1 MKKKLILFILVLV
14 LAAGALFAADESLN
28 GLPIKGFAVTRTKN
42 ILLSDVNDVLYLY
55 REKAYSEEL
64 LNEIIAAIYKMDGVA
79 KVTSSTSLLEDGT
92 GVKVSITLTEYPKL
106 EAIEFS
112 GYSKVKKSDL
122 EGCIE
127 SVKVGQF
134 INLSDRTTVEKLK
147 QEIVKLYYSK
157 GFDTVPVDINI
168 VENLEKGTVSYEITV
183 QEGVQSRIVE
193 IAFEGNDNVSSAIL
207 MKQIKSRK
215 KGLFS
220 TGYLNAN
227 TIVSDCQAL
236 VNYYL
241 TIGYVDVK
249 LAEPLI
255 EDVGTEES
263 RYRDVKLT
271 FVIAEGDKW
280 QYGGMTFT
288 GNNVFTNEEISA
300 LLTVKTGSVLNLQVV
315 QNQIAAIA
323 EKYYDNGYIRSGID
337 SQEIR
342 DEENH
347 IVSYALTITEGNQ
360 CFIEKIN
367 IEGLKKTKEYVMRRE
382 LQMKEGDIFSRA
394 NLITSAQ
401 NLYNT
406 GLLKDLD
413 YNLTVGSTEESVIL
427 TFILTEGS
435 HIDLQF
441 GATFGASVSGF
452 PISGFLQWSE
462 KNFGGR
468 AQTVNVSTTISP
480 TTQRVSLSFGDNWVK
495 DLRWANTISLS
506 FSRVLYSNELQLGIG
521 SEFYNGRDLTNCYP
535 LGYSS
540 AEAWK
545 QSNFKYPSAS
555 NLMDYTLYTISLA
568 YNTGYTFIYNSGRLS
583 VNGGTSISLNHAD
596 YSDYFTPYEKLIY
609 KYGSS
614 KGGLFNSGWQFSNSL
629 SVGATWDGRDY
640 ITNTTKGYVVSANAT
655 YAGGV
660 LGGLSNYI
668 KLSGSAAGYLKLLE
682 VGSEENRK
690 NIMLSASTSVSF
702 MLPQY
707 YNNPEDGGIGWHD
720 PKLGATKYEMLYI
733 DGMTT
738 ARGFS
743 VQTDKYFM
751 WDNML
756 EVSYPL
762 AQNIVNAEV
771 FTSAT
776 GVTSTKGFKD
786 GIDWYLAAG
795 AGLKLKVSGFPL
807 GLYLVKNFTV
817 FDGKFESVQ
826 GALPGGTSIV
836 LAISTSLI

>member
-1 MKKKLILFILVLV
+1 MKKRLVLFFLILIFAVGSV
-14 LAAGALFAADESLN
+14 FAADEN
-28 GLPIKGFAVTRTKN
+28 YDGLPIKGFAVTRTKN
-42 ILLSDVNDVLYLY
+42 VSLAEINNALYSY
-55 REKAYSEEL
+55 REQPYSAYL
-64 LNEIIAAIYKMDGVA
+64 LNEMVAEINTIDGVSR
-79 KVTSSTSLLEDGT
+79 VTSSVSMMEDGS
-92 GVKVSITLTEYPKL
+92 GVKISITVTEYPKL
-106 EAIEFS
+106 EAINFS

-122 EGCIE
+122 EGSIE
-127 SVKVGQF
+127 SLKVGQF
-134 INLSDRTTVEKLK
+134 VNLSDRTIVEKLK
-147 QEIVKLYYSK
+147 QEVVNLYYKK
-157 GFDTVPVDINI
+157 GFDTVPVDVN
-168 VENLEKGTVSYEITV
+168 VTENLDKGTVTYEITV

-193 IAFEGNDNVSSAIL
+193 IAFEGNENVSSAVL
-207 MKQIKSRK
+207 MKQIKSRT

-227 TIVSDCQAL
+227 TVASDYQAL
-236 VNYYL
+236 GTYYM
-241 TIGYVDVK
+241 TVGYVDVQI
-249 LAEPLI
+249 AEPLI
-255 EDVGTEES
+255 EEVESKDS
-263 RYRDVKLT
+263 RYRDVRLT
-271 FVIAEGDKW
+271 FVISEGEKW
-280 QYGGMTFT
+280 YYGGMSFT
-288 GNNVFTNEEISA
+288 GNKVFSDEEISA
-300 LLTVKTGSVLNLQVV
+300 LLTAKEGNVLNIEVI
-315 QNQIAAIA
+315 QNQLSAIA
-323 EKYYDNGYIRSGID
+323 GLYYDNGYIRSGID
-337 SQEIR
+337 AQESR

-347 IVSYALTITEGNQ
+347 LVYYSLTITEGNL
-360 CFIEKIN
+360 CYIEQIN

-394 NLITSAQ
+394 DLITSAQ

-406 GLLKDLD
+406 GLLEDLD
-413 YNLTVGSTEESVIL
+413 YNLVVGSSEDSVIL

-462 KNFGGR
+462 KNFMGK
-468 AQTVNVSTTISP
+468 AQTVNVSTTVSP
-480 TTQRVSLSFGDNWVK
+480 TTQKISLSFGDNWLK
-495 DLRWANTISLS
+495 DLRWANAISLS
-506 FSRVLYSNELQLGIG
+506 FARVLYSNELQLGIG
-521 SEFYNGRDLTNCYP
+521 SSFYDGRDLTNSYP

-540 AEAWK
+540 AEAWI
-545 QSNFKYPSAS
+545 QSNYSYPSS
-555 NLMDYTLYTISLA
+555 SYLMDYTLYTISLS

-583 VNGGTSISLNHAD
+583 VNGGTSVSLNHAN
-596 YSDYFTPYEKLIY
+596 YEDYFTPYEKLIY

-614 KGGLFNSGWQFSNSL
+614 EGGLFNSGWQFSNSI
-629 SVGATWDGRDY
+629 SVGASWDGRDY
-640 ITNTTKGYVVSANAT
+640 VTNTTKGYLISANAT
-655 YAGGV
+655 YAGGF

-668 KLSGSAAGYLKLLE
+668 KLSASAAGYLKLFE
-682 VGSEENRK
+682 VGSEYNRK
-690 NIMLSASTSVSF
+690 NIMFSASTSVSF

-707 YNNPEDGGIGWHD
+707 YNNAEDGGVGWHD

-762 AQNIVNAEV
+762 AVNILNAEV

-776 GVTSTKGFKD
+776 GVTSSFGFKD

-795 AGLKLKVSGFPL
+795 AGIKLKISGFPL

-817 FDGKFESVQ
+817 FDGEFKSVQ
-826 GALPGGTSIV
+826 GSLPGGTSLV